1 MDRATVDKVAR
12 LARLELTDAQ
22 RDQYAVQLAAILS
35 HFESLRALDTT
46 GIEPSVYAVDLTGRP
61 RADEP
66 GQTAGHDALIANAA
80 AHREGFYVVPR
91 VIE

>member
-22 RDQYAVQLAAILS
+22 RDQYAAQLSAILA

-46 GIEPSVYAVDLTGRP
+46 GVEPSVYAVDLVGRP
-61 RADEP
+61 RPDEP
-66 GQTAGHDALIANAA
+66 GPTAGHDALLSNAA

>member
-22 RDQYAVQLAAILS
+22 RDQYAVQLSAILA

-61 RADEP
+61 RPDEP
-66 GQTAGHDALIANAA
+66 GATAGHDALIANAT
-80 AHREGFYVVPR
+80 AHREGFFVVPR